1 MEQKREK
8 GYRLQSAV
16 VPMIYGCLNIL
27 SAVVALIGMG
37 VIVVTLNVGAGFYEV
52 LGGIMILAFSPMLYV
67 AGYVLKAAAIYV
79 ELKENGDG

>member
-1 MEQKREK
+1 
-8 GYRLQSAV
+8 
-16 VPMIYGCLNIL
+16 
-27 SAVVALIGMG
+27 MG

-79 ELKENGDG
+79 ELKENGEG